1 MQEEFRKIEDYPMYS
16 VSNFGN
22 VRMEKNGK
30 LMKQRINPV
39 GYKIVGLCPKPLT
52 KQETIRVHRLVA
64 IAFIPNPENKR
75 NVDHIDNNRT
85 NNNIENLRW
94 ATNSEN
100 NFNSSLSSSN
110 TSGFKGVSYDKKSG
124 KWRAMISV
132 NGKQTHLGLFA
143 NKEDAIKTRY
153 ESAVKLF
160 GFKTFKCGDTS
171 SKFGTRISGI
181 LSLSLIG
188 IFPHDRCCCCCCCC
202 SYLSTING
210 HFGLQRR

>member
-39 GYKIVGLCPKPLT
+39 GYKIVGLCPKPFT

-100 NFNSSLSSSN
+100 GFNSKLSSNN
-110 TSGFKGVSYDKKSG
+110 TSGFKGVTFHKKSN
-124 KWRAMISV
+124 KWHASIKV
-132 NGKQTHLGLFA
+132 NGKRKHIGTFT
-143 NKEDAIKTRY
+143 NKEDAIKARFEY
-153 ESAVKLF
+153 ASKVMGEF
-160 GFKTFKCGDTS
+160 INKCEVIKQKRNELDDELNQLERE
-171 SKFGTRISGI
+171 FEA
-181 LSLSLIG
+181 LI
-188 IFPHDRCCCCCCCC
+188 RA
-202 SYLSTING
+202 
-210 HFGLQRR
+210 